1 MDAPAEPPGAGA
13 AVDASAA
20 FFGLWPKFAEPA
32 ERPGVAPLRTRPVV
46 IAREQPRLCI
56 A

>member
-1 MDAPAEPPGAGA
+1 MDAPAEPPGAGPIA
-13 AVDASAA
+13 DASAA

-32 ERPGVAPLRTRPVV
+32 ERPPVVPLRPRLAV
-46 IAREQPRLCI
+46 IAQEQPRLRM